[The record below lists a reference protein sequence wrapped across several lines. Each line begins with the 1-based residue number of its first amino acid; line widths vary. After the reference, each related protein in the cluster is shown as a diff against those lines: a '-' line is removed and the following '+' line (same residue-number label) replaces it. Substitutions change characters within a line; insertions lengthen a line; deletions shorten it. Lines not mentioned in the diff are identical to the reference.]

1 MSFVIL
7 HLGKLG
13 NCLYPVNLLVR
24 FPYLLGATLEKKTIR
39 KMFISVNKAAAFRH
53 RGSHLV
59 TIETPGCRRHTWYRE
74 GGAALSPGCR
84 QASTSGRLNENF
96 RRDGKCATY
105 ACTSR
110 HAHTST
116 APSNSTLNLVQGGWR
131 LDCTFWKTSCENDVF
146 IIQIFL

>member
-53 RGSHLV
+53 QGSQLV
-59 TIETPGCRRHTWYRE
+59 APETPRCRRYTWYW
-74 GGAALSPGCR
+74 GAGSARSPGCR

-131 LDCTFWKTSCENDVF
+131 LGCTFGKTPCENDFF
-146 IIQIFL
+146 IIQFFL